1 MRLALSDRLASK
13 RAHSD
18 SYNSRSVRFEDGKV
32 SLVMSRGKLNSACAA
47 SKNICSP
54 NMRVKGGQ
62 VRGGRKGKGDL
73 ILGTADPSRSESV
86 FCIAEKITS

>member
-32 SLVMSRGKLNSACAA
+32 SRVMSRGRLNSAWAV

-54 NMRVKGGQ
+54 NMRVKGARSAGA
-62 VRGGRKGKGDL
+62 GKGKETL
-73 ILGTADPSRSESV
+73 ILGTADPSRSERV